1 MLEGLKAPVKTKLC
15 ALAARRLDLSDSDQE
30 MLDNALADTTW
41 ASHSLYF
48 ALKELGFHV
57 SKDLIGHHKERG
69 MQVLQNLNTAK
80 KLINSTFRSPVT

>member
-1 MLEGLKAPVKTKLC
+1 MMHRGHDTMLEGLKAPVKTKLC

-30 MLDNALADTTW
+30 ILDNALADTTW

-57 SKDLIGHHKERG
+57 SKDLIGHHRNGVCKCYK
-69 MQVLQNLNTAK
+69 T
-80 KLINSTFRSPVT
+80 